1 MANDFNSVLATCKR
15 FQDIA
20 TWDPE
25 HFNANGALARIAELH
40 KHELAEKD
48 ALIKEL
54 ADMLNKMINIK
65 SSCAECCVP
74 SYACSM
80 GCVRNDVE
88 ELVAKAREVCHV

>member
-40 KHELAEKD
+40 KHELAAKD
-48 ALIKEL
+48 AEIDSLKRTLRTAARWIMAHDIYGHMGSEILEDAKKL
-54 ADMLNKMINIK
+54 LNDD
-65 SSCAECCVP
+65 
-74 SYACSM
+74 
-80 GCVRNDVE
+80 GRF
-88 ELVAKAREVCHV
+88 LG